1 MELQMARKLM
11 MDLEKRIQQLL
22 DDSQHH
28 DEEVKSLVMRIKLRD
43 DENKKDK
50 DTINYLLDEVDN
62 LKLQIKVLERDQGI
76 IRTGLIKA
84 NETINGLLS

>member
-1 MELQMARKLM
+1 MARKLM

-22 DDSQHH
+22 NDAQHH

-50 DTINYLLDEVDN
+50 EEINDLIDELDKFKMKNTI
-62 LKLQIKVLERDQGI
+62 LEHDQEI
-76 IRTGLIKA
+76 LREGLIGA
-84 NETINGLLS
+84 NKTINGLLS

>member
-1 MELQMARKLM
+1 MARKLM

-22 DDSQHH
+22 NDAQHH

-50 DTINYLLDEVDN
+50 EEINDLIDELDKFKMKNTI
-62 LKLQIKVLERDQGI
+62 LERDQEI
-76 IRTGLIKA
+76 LREGLIGA
-84 NETINGLLS
+84 NKTINGLLS